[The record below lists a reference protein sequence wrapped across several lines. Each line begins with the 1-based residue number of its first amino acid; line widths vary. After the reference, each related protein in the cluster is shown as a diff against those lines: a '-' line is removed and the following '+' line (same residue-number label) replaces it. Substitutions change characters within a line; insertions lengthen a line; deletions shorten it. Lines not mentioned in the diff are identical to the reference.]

1 MADTYLHRP
10 EGVSA
15 SVSKMRSLIGD
26 YKDKIMEITSLVNS
40 INGST
45 SWKDAVVK
53 TEFITTCESYIE
65 VYKNLVTSMEK
76 YVNYLSSK
84 SSSGEELERAYSG

>member
-45 SWKDAVVK
+45 AWKDAVVK

>member
-10 EGVSA
+10 EGVSS
-15 SVSKMRSLIGD
+15 SVTKMKSLISD
-26 YKDKIMEITSLVNS
+26 YKEKIVETINLVNT
-40 INGST
+40 IDGST

-53 TEFITTCESYIE
+53 TEFISTCRTYID
-65 VYKNLVTSMEK
+65 VYKGLVTSMEN

>member
-10 EGVSA
+10 EGVSS
-15 SVSKMRSLIGD
+15 SVTKMKSLISD
-26 YKDKIMEITSLVNS
+26 YKDKIIEITNLVNT
-40 INGST
+40 IDGST
-45 SWKDAVVK
+45 AWRDAVVK
-53 TEFITTCESYIE
+53 TEFIMTCKSYID
-65 VYKNLVTSMEK
+65 VYKSLVASMEN

>member
-15 SVSKMRSLIGD
+15 SVSKMKSLISD
-26 YKDKIMEITSLVNS
+26 YKDKIIEITNLVNT

-45 SWKDAVVK
+45 AWKDAVVK
-53 TEFITTCESYIE
+53 TEFITTCNAYID
-65 VYKNLVTSMEK
+65 VYKNLATSMEN

-84 SSSGEELERAYSG
+84 SSSGEALERAYSG

>member
-1 MADTYLHRP
+1 MADTYIHRP
-10 EGVSA
+10 EGVA
-15 SVSKMRSLIGD
+15 TSVSKMRTLISD
-26 YKDKIMEITSLVNS
+26 YKDKIIELTSLVNT

-45 SWKDAVVK
+45 AWKDLVVK
-53 TEFITTCESYIE
+53 TEFIETCNSYIE
-65 VYKNLVTSMEK
+65 TYKNLASSMEK

>member
-15 SVSKMRSLIGD
+15 SVSKMRGLISD
-26 YKDKIMEITSLVNS
+26 YKDKIIEITTLVNT

-45 SWKDAVVK
+45 AWKDAVVK
-53 TEFITTCESYIE
+53 TEFITTCNDYIE
-65 VYKNLVTSMEK
+65 VYKNLAASMES

-84 SSSGEELERAYSG
+84 SSSGEELESAYSG